1 MVAEAVST
9 RRTLDSERQIQET
22 EEQRTAREVRN
33 PQPRYPILF
42 SLPIYLIKKSNNK
55 DQVARRTAVQDE
67 ITNSLRAFYCSLC
80 DKQFQ
85 TVAQYDEHTNSYAH
99 HHKARFRDMQ
109 ANARIK
115 PQEDIDKRKEKERK
129 REERELRKIAAAA
142 GIKMPKVI
150 GPQTGSAPPVLAPAT
165 PASDELA
172 TMDVD
177 PGSLQRKGDWP
188 SNSSISSTPSA
199 PVPGFKKLGWTTVGS
214 SSYDHFSQRPPSPQ
228 SNSSFGWAPAP
239 TSVPSTITSESYLP
253 PSYHTPSFRTGG
265 WTSLDTGTAT
275 TVQSSGLMTIP
286 PAPATIPV
294 MPMTTS
300 ELPPSS
306 EFPQLQPPIGG
317 SRGGWSSISSKT
329 ATPVSTPLPLGPSSG
344 PHSPLRQS
352 SDLGAVNSTS
362 SNPHV
367 VLVSTPSQSLM
378 KPDTPSVELERSGW
392 QKFQSKN
399 LKRR

>member
-1 MVAEAVST
+1 MVSHF
-9 RRTLDSERQIQET
+9 I
-22 EEQRTAREVRN
+22 
-33 PQPRYPILF
+33 F
-42 SLPIYLIKKSNNK
+42 SLHINLIKKPNNK
-55 DQVARRTAVQDE
+55 DQVARRAAVQDE

-85 TVAQYDEHTNSYAH
+85 NVAQYDEHTNSYAH

-150 GPQTGSAPPVLAPAT
+150 GPQTGSAPPVLAPAA

-172 TMDVD
+172 TMDVE
-177 PGSLQRKGDWP
+177 PSSLEKKGDWP
-188 SNSSISSTPSA
+188 SNSTISSTPSA
-199 PVPGFKKLGWTTVGS
+199 PVPGFKKSGWTTVGS
-214 SSYDHFSQRPPSPQ
+214 SFYDHFSQRPPSPQ

-239 TSVPSTITSESYLP
+239 TFAPSSTATTSESYLS

-265 WTSLDTGTAT
+265 WTSLDTGIAT
-275 TVQSSGLMTIP
+275 TVQSSCLMTTP
-286 PAPATIPV
+286 PAPTTIPV
-294 MPMTTS
+294 TPVTTS
-300 ELPPSS
+300 ELPSSS
-306 EFPQLQPPIGG
+306 EFPQPQPPIGG
-317 SRGGWSSISSKT
+317 TRGGWSSISSKT
-329 ATPVSTPLPLGPSSG
+329 ATPASTPLPLGPSPSQ
-344 PHSPLRQS
+344 LRQS
-352 SDLGAVNSTS
+352 SDIGAVNSALP
-362 SNPHV
+362 NPHV

-378 KPDTPSVELERSGW
+378 KPDTPSIELERSGW